1 MNYQKPKGTRD
12 LLPAD
17 TRVWQFLEDTGRKIA
32 GLYNYREIRTPTF
45 EDVALYKRSVG
56 DTSDIV
62 SKEMYEFIDKGER
75 HLALRP
81 EGTAGVVRAV
91 VENGMLNEALPQ
103 KLYYFSN
110 CFRYENTQK
119 GRYREFNQFGLE
131 CFGAS
136 NPEADAELIV
146 LISNFLHAL
155 GIKDY
160 NLLLNSIGCPECRA
174 KYNEALREFASAHLD
189 SLCGDC
195 KRRANEN
202 PLRMLDCKVESCQ
215 NILKDA
221 PSILDYLCD
230 ECRAHFEELR
240 RLLNEQGVG
249 FTVTPRLVRGLDY
262 YTKTVFEFEHDG
274 FDGKKLTIAAGGR
287 YDNLVAEIGGKPCPA
302 LGVGI
307 GLDRVVHLVDQSLA
321 PNTPLY
327 YIANTTE
334 DVLPFVRELSK
345 EYRNAGYSVETN
357 LTARSFKA
365 QMKYANAIGAK
376 YLIVIGENEA
386 KTREWQIKDLET
398 GEILSSTA
406 NFKNL

>member
-17 TRVWQFLEDTGRKIA
+17 TRLWQFLESTGKRIA
-32 GLYNYREIRTPTF
+32 SLYNYREIRTPTF
-45 EDVALYKRSVG
+45 EEASLYKRSVG

-62 SKEMYEFIDKGER
+62 SKEMYEFTDKGDR
-75 HLALRP
+75 CLALRP

-91 VENGMLNEALPQ
+91 VENGLLNDALPQ

-131 CFGAS
+131 CFGAE

-146 LISNFLHAL
+146 LIGEYLRAL
-155 GIKDY
+155 GVNKY
-160 NLLLNSIGCPECRA
+160 TLLLNSIGCPECRA
-174 KYNEALREFASAHLD
+174 RYNEALREFAASHID

-195 KRRANEN
+195 QRRAREN

-215 NILKDA
+215 NVLKDA

-230 ECRAHFEELR
+230 ECKEHFEVLQ
-240 RLLNEQGVG
+240 RLLKAQGV
-249 FTVTPRLVRGLDY
+249 VYQINPRLVRGLDY

-307 GLDRVVHLVDQSLA
+307 GLDRVVQLTDKALIPVA
-321 PNTPLY
+321 PLY
-327 YIANTTE
+327 YIANITE
-334 DVLPFVRELSK
+334 SVMPFVIELAK
-345 EYRNAGYSVETN
+345 EYRRAGYSIETN

-365 QMKYANAIGAK
+365 QLKYANAIGAK
-376 YLIVIGENEA
+376 YLIAIGENEE
-386 KTREWQIKDLET
+386 KLGEWQIKDLET
-398 GEILSSTA
+398 GEIVSSAA
-406 NFKNL
+406 NFENL